1 MDVNNNSNEVLV
13 SVCINV
19 MDQKKAFVKG
29 LFSFL
34 DGKKYAMIK
43 TPQLKNKKESF
54 QAELEICLS
63 KDLLND
69 LNRGFLSSI
78 ESVKKI
84 SKKTTSKMRSIIIE
98 FQEGSSISIDFI
110 WKLKVKSIEIMS
122 IKKVISYSTINHK
135 GQRVMSAQDNA
146 RFVGLFFILNRQSIP
161 SSYSYYS
168 ELLNSSNNRIDRLLY
183 PHFVDDSSSKRGLL
197 HYLKGQKQNLML
209 WGLRN
214 KINFLMD
221 SLKVSRFDLVVRA

>member
-84 SKKTTSKMRSIIIE
+84 SKKTTSKMRSIII
-98 FQEGSSISIDFI
+98 
-110 WKLKVKSIEIMS
+110 
-122 IKKVISYSTINHK
+122 
-135 GQRVMSAQDNA
+135 
-146 RFVGLFFILNRQSIP
+146 
-161 SSYSYYS
+161 
-168 ELLNSSNNRIDRLLY
+168 
-183 PHFVDDSSSKRGLL
+183 
-197 HYLKGQKQNLML
+197 
-209 WGLRN
+209 
-214 KINFLMD
+214 
-221 SLKVSRFDLVVRA
+221 